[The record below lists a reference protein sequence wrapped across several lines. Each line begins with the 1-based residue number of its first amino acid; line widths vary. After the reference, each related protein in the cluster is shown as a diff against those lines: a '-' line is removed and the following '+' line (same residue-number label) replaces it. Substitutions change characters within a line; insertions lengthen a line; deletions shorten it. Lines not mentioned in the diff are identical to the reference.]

1 MPTAIRKKRDRL
13 RALSRRLEK
22 AHWDNIVANPPL
34 HLQARLAQKES
45 QLSRSLLTEGP
56 ENGVG
61 RCFDNEGQLLF
72 RDIPDGLGINIERHE
87 NRVSTA
93 KDMRDR
99 YRKNWGKRGA
109 AGKIAKSEGI
119 TLRCVQRYMKDFP

>member
-13 RALSRRLEK
+13 RALCRRLEK
-22 AHWDNIVANPPL
+22 AHWDNILANPPL

-61 RCFDNEGQLLF
+61 RCFDNEGQLLY
-72 RDIPDGLGINIERHE
+72 REIPDGLGINIERHE

-99 YRKNWGKRGA
+99 YRKIWGKRGFT
-109 AGKIAKSEGI
+109 KRIAHLEDKNI
-119 TLRCVQRYMKDFP
+119 RTIQKYMKDFP